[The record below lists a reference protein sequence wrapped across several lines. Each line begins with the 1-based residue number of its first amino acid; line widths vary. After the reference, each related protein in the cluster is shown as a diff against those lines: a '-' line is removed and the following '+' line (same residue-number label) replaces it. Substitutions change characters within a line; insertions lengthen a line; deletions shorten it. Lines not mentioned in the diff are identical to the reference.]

1 MQWLEL
7 SIATTSAGIDRTAER
22 LTALGYDSLILDD
35 EADFRSFLENNRQYW
50 DYVDED
56 LEKAMT
62 GMSRIRLYL
71 EDGPDAPARIEDLR
85 RALESLRLEDPSLGS
100 LGLTFT
106 AQQDEDW
113 ENSYKKYY
121 QPIPVGRHLL
131 VVPKWLSP
139 ELEPG
144 QLPVILDP
152 GLTFGTG
159 AHASTR
165 MCMEALEESV
175 TPGCSVVD
183 LGCGSGILSI
193 TALRLGAGHVLG
205 VDIDEKA
212 EDVSRENAS
221 FNGFGSDRFTAMT
234 GNVLASP
241 APIRARRPEGFDLVL
256 ANIVADVIIPLA
268 PLVRELGKPGGRF
281 ICSGILVSRLR
292 EVEAA
297 LEAAHLTILSRRR
310 SDDEWCSLTCMI

>member
-1 MQWLEL
+1 MQLLEL

-100 LGLTFT
+100 LALTFS

-131 VVPKWLSP
+131 VVPK
-139 ELEPG
+139 
-144 QLPVILDP
+144 
-152 GLTFGTG
+152 
-159 AHASTR
+159 
-165 MCMEALEESV
+165 
-175 TPGCSVVD
+175 
-183 LGCGSGILSI
+183 
-193 TALRLGAGHVLG
+193 
-205 VDIDEKA
+205 
-212 EDVSRENAS
+212 
-221 FNGFGSDRFTAMT
+221 
-234 GNVLASP
+234 
-241 APIRARRPEGFDLVL
+241 
-256 ANIVADVIIPLA
+256 
-268 PLVRELGKPGGRF
+268 
-281 ICSGILVSRLR
+281 
-292 EVEAA
+292 
-297 LEAAHLTILSRRR
+297 
-310 SDDEWCSLTCMI
+310 

>member
-1 MQWLEL
+1 MAWLEL
-7 SIATTSAGIDRTAER
+7 TIKTAPLGIEDVAAA
-22 LTALGYDSLILDD
+22 LTAAGFDD
-35 EADFRSFLENNRQYW
+35 LLLEDQTEFEDFLEDNRAYW
-50 DYVDED
+50 DYIDET
-56 LEKAMT
+56 LQEKLT
-62 GMSRIRLYL
+62 GLSQIKLYL
-71 EDGPDAPARIEDLR
+71 EDTDEKGLSQLKALLTALR
-85 RALESLRLEDPSLGS
+85 EKDKNGHLGS
-100 LGLTFT
+100 LELSENILPDT
-106 AQQDEDW
+106 DW
-113 ENSYKKYY
+113 EESWKENYPPQALGNKLIVLPYWLADTDT
-121 QPIPVGRHLL
+121 QGR
-131 VVPKWLSP
+131 
-139 ELEPG
+139 
-144 QLPVILDP
+144 LPVILDP

-221 FNGFGSDRFTAMT
+221 FNGFGSDRFTAIT

-268 PLVRELGKPGGRF
+268 PLVRELGRPGGRF